1 MAIAIVILVLIVF
14 GLSFLCANLYA
25 YWKKGRTDL
34 TATQQALK
42 ESQEFS
48 SATQSDLTATQQAL
62 KESQEFSSATQSDLT
77 ATQQALKE
85 WEVIGRAATE
95 ENEILSKYRDIP
107 NVEKHLA
114 DLEKEATAKR
124 LDIEAIIKKEQEQHA
139 ARLKSEETEHANL
152 LTQKVIEADKRVEI
166 AERTLERI
174 ELARK
179 QKEELLTAM
188 KNIVEGYGNEYLV
201 PKDSILDQL
210 AEEYGYDKA
219 ARNLKEA
226 RNRTRDLV
234 RKGLAVASGLIDP
247 QQNEAAKDFLV
258 DAFNGRVDAVL
269 EKVKTEGYG
278 VLKRMAKDIYEVVNE
293 SGRCFSNTQITE
305 DYLQSRQE
313 EIKWAVKVFDIREKE
328 REEQR
333 ILKEQQRDEALAQ
346 KEIEKAQKE
355 AQEKIEDDERIRKL
369 AHEEAEKVRRDL
381 ATAKDSERTALME
394 RLKEAEERAEAAE
407 EQVRL
412 SEEEKERAKSLAQ
425 QTKRGKVYIISNVGS
440 FGEGVFKIG
449 MTRRIDH
456 EERIKELGDASVPFE
471 FDVHAII
478 QSDNVPELEKNL
490 HRNLTF
496 HRVNKSNWRKEF
508 FKVPLEKLRKII
520 EEEGHETEWTLKAR
534 ALQWRETQEI
544 EKRIEEDKN
553 FKEQWASRQA
563 KLIL

>member
-1 MAIAIVILVLIVF
+1 MAIAIVILVLVVF
-14 GLSFLCANLYA
+14 GLTFLCANLYG
-25 YWKKGRTDL
+25 YWKKANNDRDEALKIQKEWEAYGLSVKQEIEVLAPYSRIKDLETHIAQQEAQLQDMSNQVQNAQDLL
-34 TATQQALK
+34 TAT
-42 ESQEFS
+42 
-48 SATQSDLTATQQAL
+48 
-62 KESQEFSSATQSDLT
+62 
-77 ATQQALKE
+77 
-85 WEVIGRAATE
+85 R
-95 ENEILSKYRDIP
+95 
-107 NVEKHLA
+107 
-114 DLEKEATAKR
+114 
-124 LDIEAIIKKEQEQHA
+124 
-139 ARLKSEETEHANL
+139 
-152 LTQKVIEADKRVEI
+152 
-166 AERTLERI
+166 
-174 ELARK
+174 
-179 QKEELLTAM
+179 
-188 KNIVEGYGNEYLV
+188 NIVEGYGNEYLV
-201 PKDSILDQL
+201 IKDSLLDQL

-226 RNRTRDLV
+226 RNKTREMI
-234 RKGLAVASGLIDP
+234 RKGTAAYSDLGDP

-269 EKVKTEGYG
+269 EKVKNEGYG
-278 VLKRMAKDIYEVVNE
+278 VLKQQVKDIYEVVNE
-293 SGRCFSNTQITE
+293 SGRYFSNTRITE
-305 DYLQSRQE
+305 DFLRSRQE

-328 REEQR
+328 KDEQR

-355 AQEKIEDDERIRKL
+355 AQKKIEEDERVRKL
-369 AHEEAEKVRRDL
+369 ANEETEKVRQAL
-381 ATAKDSERTALME
+381 ANAQESERTALEE
-394 RLKEAEERAEAAE
+394 RLKEAEERARAAE

-425 QTKRGKVYIISNVGS
+425 QTKKGKVYIISNVGS

-449 MTRRIDH
+449 MTRRMDH

-490 HRNLTF
+490 HRNLTL

-508 FKVPLEKLRKII
+508 FKVPLEKLKKII

-544 EKRIEEDKN
+544 EKRIEEDEH

-563 KLIL
+563 KLSL

>member
-1 MAIAIVILVLIVF
+1 MAIAIVILVLVVF
-14 GLSFLCANLYA
+14 GLTFLCANLYG
-25 YWKKGRTDL
+25 YWKKANNDRDEALKIQKEWEAYGLSVKQEIEVLAPYSRIKDIETHIAQQEAQLQDMSNQVQNAQDLL
-34 TATQQALK
+34 TAT
-42 ESQEFS
+42 
-48 SATQSDLTATQQAL
+48 
-62 KESQEFSSATQSDLT
+62 
-77 ATQQALKE
+77 
-85 WEVIGRAATE
+85 R
-95 ENEILSKYRDIP
+95 
-107 NVEKHLA
+107 
-114 DLEKEATAKR
+114 
-124 LDIEAIIKKEQEQHA
+124 
-139 ARLKSEETEHANL
+139 
-152 LTQKVIEADKRVEI
+152 
-166 AERTLERI
+166 
-174 ELARK
+174 
-179 QKEELLTAM
+179 
-188 KNIVEGYGNEYLV
+188 NIVEGYGNEYLV
-201 PKDSILDQL
+201 IKDSLLDQL

-226 RNRTRDLV
+226 RNKTREMI
-234 RKGLAVASGLIDP
+234 RKGTAAYSDLGDP

-269 EKVKTEGYG
+269 EKVKNEGYG
-278 VLKRMAKDIYEVVNE
+278 VLKQQVKDIYEVVNE
-293 SGRCFSNTQITE
+293 SGRYFSNTRITE
-305 DYLQSRQE
+305 DFLRSRQE

-328 REEQR
+328 KDEQR

-355 AQEKIEDDERIRKL
+355 AQKKIEEDERVRKL
-369 AHEEAEKVRRDL
+369 ANEETEKVRQAL
-381 ATAKDSERTALME
+381 ANAQESERTALEE
-394 RLKEAEERAEAAE
+394 RLKEAEERARAAE

-425 QTKRGKVYIISNVGS
+425 QTKKGKVYIISNVGS

-449 MTRRIDH
+449 MTRRMDH

-490 HRNLTF
+490 HRNLTL

-508 FKVPLEKLRKII
+508 FKVPLEKLKKII

-544 EKRIEEDKN
+544 EKRIEEDEH

-563 KLIL
+563 KLSL